1 MVLIIGGAYQGKRDY
16 AKAVFSVKEEEIYDC
31 RGPQIDFS
39 RRCIN
44 RVEEFVWDCVQQDRD
59 AADYFRTHR
68 EEWKDSVLICQDL
81 FCGVVPVNAGERQWR
96 QETVLP
102 RFLPGGELSTLS
114 FAWRENTGKKRRQ
127 HRKEMR

>member
-68 EEWKDSVLICQDL
+68 EDWKDSVLICQDL

-96 QETVLP
+96 QET
-102 RFLPGGELSTLS
+102 
-114 FAWRENTGKKRRQ
+114 GKLCQYLAGQARQ
-127 HRKEMR
+127 VVRVFCGLGQRLK